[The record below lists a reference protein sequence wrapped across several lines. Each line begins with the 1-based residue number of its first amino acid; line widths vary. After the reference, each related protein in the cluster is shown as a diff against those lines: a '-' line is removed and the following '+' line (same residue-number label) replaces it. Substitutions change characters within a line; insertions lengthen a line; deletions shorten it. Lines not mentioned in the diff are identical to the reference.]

1 VNEQLT
7 ELDREVVEWL
17 VGVFMLCRKWGDS
30 GDLIDMRLL
39 GGEDEVEGGLDHLT

>member
-1 VNEQLT
+1 MNEQLT

-30 GDLIDMRLL
+30 GDLIDLICVFLEGKMRLR
-39 GGEDEVEGGLDHLT
+39 EV